1 LIQTSKNTP
10 VKNTLGKAYKLCHQR
25 VIESLYENDAQ
36 KNKQYPFAIQFKI
49 IELSSNTPFQI
60 VLSAPKR
67 RFRDANQRNR
77 IKRLMRECVRLQ
89 KHDLENY
96 LIQNNKQLALF
107 MVYIDQQ
114 EQSIEFL
121 EKKTKQLFSK
131 IITQLHETI

>member
-1 LIQTSKNTP
+1 MIQTAKNSSS
-10 VKNTLGKAYKLCHQR
+10 KNTLGKSYKLCHQR
-25 VIESLYENDAQ
+25 VIEALYEKDAK
-36 KNKQYPFAIQFKI
+36 KNKQFPFAVQFMLT
-49 IELSSNTPFQI
+49 ELSSNSPFQI

-96 LIQNNKQLALF
+96 LIEHNKQLAMFL
-107 MVYIDQQ
+107 VYIDNQ

-131 IITQLHETI
+131 IITQLHETN